1 MYIDPIVEKSVSRL
15 PAALRGLFMSYW
27 QEFQS
32 HAHTIKADPE
42 LLETL
47 PVVWVVSEYVAR
59 SCLRDPQLLENL
71 VESGDLSR
79 AYNSK
84 ELAAR
89 IGSGFSG
96 IRDEETLRQRLRKI
110 RRREMVRIAWRDIA
124 GWASLDEVML
134 TLSEL
139 AESCTERALAWL
151 YQQCVDKEG
160 KPVGES
166 SNQPVQMVV
175 LGMGKLGGLELNF
188 SSDIDL
194 MFFYPEDGETDGNS
208 GLSNH
213 EFFTRLG
220 QKLIGVL
227 NDITDDGFVFR
238 VDMRLRPNGD
248 SGPLALSFDAAEH
261 YYQTH
266 GREWERY
273 ALIKARVVAGD
284 RQAGN
289 ELLKSLKPF
298 VYRRYLDYGA
308 IDAIRSLKAGINQ
321 ELARKGIENNIKL
334 GPGGIRE
341 IEFIGQAFQLIR
353 GGREPSLQQGSILAV
368 LAKLGETG
376 TLTSRSVSDLTEA
389 YRFLRRSENRLQM
402 MADKQTHILPDKEV
416 DQLRLA
422 LSMGYGQWPDYNAAL
437 RHHMQKVHENF
448 SQVFV
453 APQGETPADS
463 DDSVAAVWMD
473 RLDKKTARD
482 VLEQTGFK
490 TDPESVLYLIRGLR
504 EGSNY
509 KTFSKEGRHR
519 MDCLMPLLLSAAGLG
534 SRPELTVSRLVKL
547 LEAIG
552 RRSAYLALMLENP
565 LALSQLVKLCAASPW
580 ISDWIASHPLLLDE
594 LLNPVDTFSFRSRK
608 DLAEELRNCLADVD
622 ENDLERQME
631 VLREFCNRYVLHV
644 AAADVGPG
652 LPADKVGMQL
662 SLIAEVLIE
671 ACLQVALG
679 ALEARHGKAACLVEG
694 ENQIRSPGFIIVAYG
709 KLGSYE
715 LGYGS
720 DVDMIFLYEKCPDGE
735 GETLGDKPLA
745 NETFFARL
753 GQRIIHLL
761 TTRTTGGILYETDM
775 RLRPSGQ
782 SGPLVTSLPAFI
794 EYQHKR
800 AWTWEQQALVRAR
813 PIAGDQALISAFTE
827 ARKNILCQPRDPG
840 ELASDVIEMRQKM
853 IDARPVHDATK
864 FDVKHD
870 RGGIVDIEFM
880 VQYWVLRWARQ
891 YPDLTHYTDNAAILK
906 ALAQAGLLDKAKAE
920 LMVSAYYHYLS
931 TIYRLKLMQGGSLAG
946 HDALEGYPGKI
957 EAIWT
962 EVFGS

>member
-1 MYIDPIVEKSVSRL
+1 MSIDPVVEKSVSRL
-15 PAALRGLFMSYW
+15 PGALQGLFKSYW
-27 QEFQS
+27 QDFQS
-32 HAHTIKADPE
+32 QSHIVKADPE
-42 LLETL
+42 VLKTL
-47 PVVWVVSEYVAR
+47 AVVWVVSEYVAR
-59 SCLRDPQLLENL
+59 SCLHDSQLLEDLIN
-71 VESGDLSR
+71 SGDLTR
-79 AYNSK
+79 VYENN
-84 ELAAR
+84 ELIKR
-89 IGSGFSG
+89 IDTELSN
-96 IRDEETLRQRLRKI
+96 ITDEETLRQRLRKI
-110 RRREMVRIAWRDIA
+110 RKREMVRIAWRDIA

-139 AESCTERALAWL
+139 AEACTDGALSWL
-151 YQQCVDKEG
+151 YQQCIEQEG
-160 KPVGES
+160 RPIGES
-166 SNQPVQMVV
+166 SNQPVEMVV

-194 MFFYPEDGETDGNS
+194 MFFYPEDGDTDAKS
-208 GLSNH
+208 ALSNH

-220 QKLIGVL
+220 RKLIGTL
-227 NDITDDGFVFR
+227 NDATEDGFVFR

-248 SGPLALSFDAAEH
+248 SGPLALSFDAAEY

-273 ALIKARVVAGD
+273 ALIKARAVAGD
-284 RQAGN
+284 RQAGK

-353 GGREPSLQQGSILAV
+353 GGREPSLQQRSILAV

-376 TLTSRSVSDLTEA
+376 TLTSQSVADLAEA
-389 YRFLRRSENRLQM
+389 YGFLRRSENRLQM
-402 MADKQTHILPDKEV
+402 MADKQMHVLPDKDV

-422 LSMGYGQWPDYNAAL
+422 LSMGYAQWSEYLAAL
-437 RHHMQKVHENF
+437 RHHMKKVHENF

-453 APQGETPADS
+453 APQGETALDS
-463 DDSVAAVWMD
+463 EDGITAVWMA
-473 RLDKKTARD
+473 RLDKETALT

-490 TDPESVLYLIRGLR
+490 TDPKSALDLIRGLR
-504 EGSNY
+504 EGNNY
-509 KTFSKEGRHR
+509 KAFSKEGRHR
-519 MDCLMPLLLSAAGLG
+519 MDCLMPLLLSAAGLS
-534 SRPELTVSRLVKL
+534 SRPELTLSRLIKL

-594 LLNPVDTFSFRSRK
+594 LLNPVDTFSFRSRE
-608 DLAEELRNCLADVD
+608 DLADELKNCLADVD

-631 VLREFCNRYVLHV
+631 VLREFCNRYVLLL

-652 LPADKVGMQL
+652 LPADKVGRQL

-671 ACLQVALG
+671 ACLQVALD
-679 ALEARHGKAACLVEG
+679 ALEARHGKAACVGEG
-694 ENQIRSPGFIIVAYG
+694 KSQIKYPGFIIVAYG
-709 KLGSYE
+709 KLGSFE

-720 DVDMIFLYEKCPDGE
+720 DVDMIFLYETCHDGE
-735 GETLGDKPLA
+735 GKTLGDKSVA

-782 SGPLVTSLPAFI
+782 SGPLVTSLPAFK
-794 EYQHKR
+794 EYQRKH

-813 PIAGDQALISAFTE
+813 PIAGDPALITE
-827 ARKNILCQPRDPG
+827 FSKSRKTILCQQRDLG
-840 ELASDVIEMRQKM
+840 ELTKDVIEMRQKM
-853 IDARPVHDATK
+853 MDTQPTHDVAE

-880 VQYWVLRWARQ
+880 VQYWVLRWAGQ

-906 ALAQAGLLDKAKAE
+906 ALAQAGLLDKAQAE
-920 LMVSAYYHYLS
+920 LMISAYYHYLS
-931 TIYRLKLMQGGSLAG
+931 TIYRLKLMQEGSLVG
-946 HDALEGYPGKI
+946 LDALDGYPEKI
-957 EAIWT
+957 EKIWFD
-962 EVFGS
+962 VFR